1 MSRTLKK
8 ELPAAIVTLFL
19 AILFALTP
27 FLTAPGVQALSIR
40 HQASTNYASLVNPFT
55 GTNSGGD
62 TFPGADSPFG
72 MVQWSPDTVSDM
84 SGGYNYGDNRI
95 RGFSLTH
102 LSGAGCDAY
111 EDIPFI
117 PYVGAVTNSPATDP
131 SQYYLGFSHSN
142 ETAYAGYY
150 KVALNNGITTELTTT
165 QRSGAMRLTYPA
177 GQTATLLV
185 NTSGSINGVSNSQ
198 GTINGNTISG
208 FATSGSFCGAGDSYT
223 VYFYATFS
231 QPFAS
236 YGTWQNGTVTPNG
249 AKVSGSRPISPAVK
263 QANAARA
270 QVMQGQNVSSATRK
284 AAAQHPD
291 VTVSGAG
298 SGVYATFNTSSSSVI
313 TATVGLSFVS
323 VANAQA
329 NLSQEDSSGNFDTVL
344 SASTQSWNNELGEI
358 QVSGGPS
365 GDTATFYTAMYH
377 ALLQPNVFS
386 DDNGQ
391 YIGFDKQVHTVSS
404 GHAQYANYSGWD
416 IYRSEAQLL
425 AFLAPSQASDI
436 AQSMVNDYAQSGML
450 PKWALANG
458 ESYVMVGDPADAIIA
473 DIYAFG
479 GTNFD
484 MSSALSAMVKE
495 ATQANNIRPGLNYL
509 VGQGY
514 MPLDGNYGCCNF
526 YGPASTTLEYNTA
539 DFAIGA
545 FAQNLGNTAD
555 YQQFVNRAQDWQ
567 NLFNMNDG
575 YLEPRYLNG
584 SFQSSYSPTSST
596 GWVEGDG
603 AQYNWMVP
611 FNLAGLFQ
619 AEGGN
624 SAIVSR
630 LNTFFTQLNAGSNS
644 PYVWMGNEPS
654 VETPWEYDYAGA
666 PYQTQKVVRQVET
679 TLYSTGPN
687 GMDGNDDLGEMASW
701 YVWAA
706 LGMFPETPG
715 VANLALSSPLF
726 PNITISRP
734 SGQTITISAPNA
746 SDSTYYVQSLTVNGA
761 ASNNPWLPP
770 SFVANGGTLAYTL
783 STSANTSWGAAAS
796 NAPPSYGTVSGGNG
810 TFSTSFE
817 SGQPQPTWTNTV
829 DNAGYPAGGSSNV
842 GGICCSLSGP
852 EMGTRTEIAHSG
864 SMALMYSGL
873 DNSSTSSYV
882 YMEVFNFSGQNLTVG
897 PNTTLSYWIYPES
910 PSGSET
916 GANLTSGNN
925 SSCVALDLIFSDG
938 TNLRDSGATD
948 QHGNRVHPAYQC
960 GHLIMDAWNQVI
972 VNLGAFVNGKT
983 ILRLDVGYDQP
994 ANTGGFRGYIDDIS
1008 IGVPGNQLNT
1018 AGISDDSNQGG
1029 ASFDGSG
1036 FSYSAQA
1043 LATNGFKP
1051 GATVTVNGAS
1061 YTWPNAASGMDDNL
1075 VALGQTVP
1083 VSASQGAAQL
1093 TFLGSS
1099 TNGPS
1104 TGTVTIT
1111 YTDGTTQIASL
1122 GFSDW
1127 TLNGGSAS
1135 ASYGNVV
1142 ACQMSYRN
1150 SASGASQQVTTY
1162 VFASAPISLNTS
1174 KQVASITLPP
1184 SVNQGQLHVF
1194 AWAIS

>member
-1 MSRTLKK
+1 MSRTHHQK
-8 ELPAAIVTLFL
+8 ELLAAIAMATMALLLTLTLF
-19 AILFALTP
+19 FNTP
-27 FLTAPGVQALSIR
+27 GAHAQSASPR
-40 HQASTNYASLVNPFT
+40 ASTNYASLVNPFT

-72 MVQWSPDTVSDM
+72 MVQWSPDTVNDM
-84 SGGYNYGDNRI
+84 SGGYNYSDNRL

-102 LSGAGCDAY
+102 LSGAGCDGY
-111 EDIPFI
+111 EDIPFV

-165 QRSGAMRLTYPA
+165 QRTGAMRLTYPA

-185 NTSGSINGVSNSQ
+185 NTSGSINGVSASQ

-208 FATSGSFCGAGDSYT
+208 YATSGSFCGAGDRYT

-236 YGTWQNGTVTPNG
+236 YGTWQSGTVTPNST
-249 AKVSGSRPISPAVK
+249 KVSGSNPISPAV
-263 QANAARA
+263 QQTNAARA
-270 QVMQGQNVSSATRK
+270 QVMKGQNVSSATKK

-291 VTVSGAG
+291 VTVSGSG
-298 SGVYATFNTSSSSVI
+298 SGVYVTFNSTSV

-344 SASTQSWNNELGEI
+344 SQSTQTWNNYLGEV
-358 QVSGGPS
+358 QVSGGS
-365 GDTATFYTAMYH
+365 SADTATFYTAMYH
-377 ALLQPNVFS
+377 SLLQPNVFS

-391 YIGFDKQVHTVSS
+391 YIGFDGQVHTVAS

-450 PKWALANG
+450 PKWSLANG
-458 ESYVMVGDPADAIIA
+458 ETYVMVGDPADGIIA

-484 MSSALSAMVKE
+484 TSSALSAMVKE
-495 ATQANNIRPGLNYL
+495 ATQANNVRPGLNYL
-509 VGQGY
+509 ISQGY
-514 MPLDGNYGCCNF
+514 EPSDGSYGCCNF

-539 DFAIGA
+539 DFALAA
-545 FAQNLGNTAD
+545 FAQQLGNTAD
-555 YQQFVNRAQDWQ
+555 YQEFVNRAQDWE
-567 NLFNMNDG
+567 NLVNTRDK
-575 YLEPRYLNG
+575 YLEPRSLNG
-584 SFQSSYSPTSST
+584 SFPSSFDPTSGT
-596 GWVEGDG
+596 DWVEGDG

-624 SAIVSR
+624 SAITSR
-630 LNTFFTQLNAGSNS
+630 LNTFFTQLNAGGNS
-644 PYVWMGNEPS
+644 SYVWMGNEPS
-654 VETPWEYDYAGA
+654 VESPWEYDYAGA

-706 LGMFPETPG
+706 MGMFPETPG
-715 VANLALSSPLF
+715 TANLALSSPLF
-726 PNITISRP
+726 PNITVTRP
-734 SGQTITISAPNA
+734 GGQTITISAPNA

-761 ASNNPWLPP
+761 TSNNPWLPP

-783 STSANTSWGAAAS
+783 STSANTSWGAAAA
-796 NAPPSYGTVSGGNG
+796 NAPPSYGSISSNNG
-810 TFSTSFE
+810 SFSTSFE
-817 SGQPQPTWTNTV
+817 SGQAQPTWTNTV
-829 DNAGYPAGGSSNV
+829 DSAGYPAGGLTNV
-842 GGICCSLSGP
+842 GGICCGLTAP
-852 EMGTRTEIAHSG
+852 EMGVRNEAGHTG
-864 SMALMYSGL
+864 GMALMYSGL
-873 DNSSTSSYV
+873 DNSATTSYA
-882 YMEVFNFSGQNLTVG
+882 YMEVFDLSGDNLTVG
-897 PNTTLSYWIYPES
+897 SNTTLTYWIFPQS
-910 PSGSET
+910 PSGSTT
-916 GANLTSGNN
+916 GANLTSGTN
-925 SSCVALDLIFSDG
+925 SSCVAIDLIFSDG

-948 QHGNRVHPAYQC
+948 QKGVRVHPAYQC
-960 GHLIMDAWNQVI
+960 GHLTMDAWNEV
-972 VNLGAFVNGKT
+972 VVDLGSFVNGKT
-983 ILRLDVGYDQP
+983 IVRLDVGYDQP
-994 ANTGGFRGYIDDIS
+994 ANTGGYRGYLDDIS
-1008 IGVPGNQLNT
+1008 IGTPGNQLNN
-1018 AGISDDSNQGG
+1018 AGISDDSNRGG
-1029 ASFDGSG
+1029 ANFDNDG

-1043 LATNGFKP
+1043 LAAKSFTP
-1051 GATVTVNGAS
+1051 GANVTANGMT
-1061 YTWPNAASGMDDNL
+1061 YTWPNAASGMDDNIL
-1075 VALGQTVP
+1075 APGQTIP
-1083 VSASQGAAQL
+1083 TPNAKSGASQL

-1111 YTDGTTQIASL
+1111 YTDGSTQTAML

-1135 ASYGNVV
+1135 ASYGNVI
-1142 ACQMSYRN
+1142 ACQMTYRN
-1150 SASGASQQVTTY
+1150 STSGSSQQITTY
-1162 VFASAPISLNTS
+1162 VFASASISLNTS
-1174 KQVASITLPP
+1174 KKVASISLP
-1184 SVNQGQLHVF
+1184 SSLNQGQLHVF
-1194 AWAIS
+1194 AWSIA